1 MTAPNDPSWPSL
13 TDLDLARRRLR
24 SWHGGHPDIDV
35 HEAVGHLLDIL
46 QAYTSRV
53 LSGPGTR
60 PEDAYAGA
68 AADPLELAAQT
79 VRPRRKGHAMT
90 AHSGWQY
97 AEFVTGPG
105 AGKSMAR
112 AVSLVLSARGPVV
125 AASRTAGLWADT
137 AASRAQAG
145 KTWLFDP
152 CGITREE
159 QQFWTDP
166 LGVVTSVETAHQLA
180 SHFAL
185 TVEGRAQR
193 ACWWPAAQTLLTALF
208 LAAST
213 SGRTLTDVAQWLDQ
227 PSMPDPA
234 SALDSAGYTGLAS
247 GLRGAQYA
255 VPQTRDGIY
264 QAARAATQVIRDGR
278 VMRWVTL
285 QPGLPSLDAAS
296 LLESD
301 GTLYL
306 VSQRRSR
313 VAPLVAAVING
324 VIRAGI
330 QRGQQVGGQ
339 DDPPGLIVTDD
350 AASIWASNTRPTLR
364 SLR

>member
-1 MTAPNDPSWPSL
+1 MTAP
-13 TDLDLARRRLR
+13 
-24 SWHGGHPDIDV
+24 
-35 HEAVGHLLDIL
+35 
-46 QAYTSRV
+46 
-53 LSGPGTR
+53 
-60 PEDAYAGA
+60 
-68 AADPLELAAQT
+68 
-79 VRPRRKGHAMT
+79 
-90 AHSGWQY
+90 SGWHY

-125 AASRTAGLWADT
+125 AASSTPGLWADT
-137 AASRAQAG
+137 AASRAKAG

-166 LGVVTSVETAHQLA
+166 LAAVSSVEAAHQLA
-180 SHFAL
+180 ANFDL
-185 TVEGRAQR
+185 TVESRDQR
-193 ACWWPAAQTLLTALF
+193 AYWWPAAQTLLTALF

-213 SGRTLTDVAQWLDQ
+213 SGGTLNDVAQWLDR

-234 SALDSAGYTGLAS
+234 CALDFAGYTGLAS
-247 GLRGAQYA
+247 YLRVALPA

-264 QAARAATQVIRDGR
+264 QSARSATRAIRDGR
-278 VMRWVTL
+278 VMRWVTP
-285 QPGLPSLDAAS
+285 QPGLPSFDAAR
-296 LLESD
+296 LLAFD

-306 VSQRRSR
+306 VSQRRAR

-324 VIRAGI
+324 VIRAAI
-330 QRGQQVGGQ
+330 QRGQQADGL

-350 AASIWASNTRPTLR
+350 AASLWASNARPTLW